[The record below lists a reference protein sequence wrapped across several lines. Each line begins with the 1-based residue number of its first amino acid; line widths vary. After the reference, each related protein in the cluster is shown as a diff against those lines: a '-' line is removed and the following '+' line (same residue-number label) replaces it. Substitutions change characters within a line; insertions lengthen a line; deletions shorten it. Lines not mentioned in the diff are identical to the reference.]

1 MSSQFFTSSTLLI
14 VLAWSAYGAL
24 HSLLAS
30 HRLKHWIVSAW
41 PGSAR
46 HYRLSYNLLATGLLI
61 PLLAMTEWAA
71 DDWLWRWQGAWA
83 WVAHAVTGMVLLGFA
98 WSSRAYDMRE
108 FLGLGAGQSVQPSQ
122 FGLSS
127 LHRWVRHPW
136 YALGLV
142 WLWTRDMDSARLAAA
157 LTISIYIWIGAY
169 LEDIKLE
176 RELGDRYRDY
186 RVRVPGLL
194 PRPWRVLD
202 RSEFERLRHG

>member
-1 MSSQFFTSSTLLI
+1 MSSQLFTSSTLLI
-14 VLAWSAYGAL
+14 VLAWSAYGAQ

-30 HRLKHWIVSAW
+30 HGFKHWIISTW

-46 HYRLSYNLLATGLLI
+46 HYRLSYNLLATGLLL
-61 PLLAMTEWAA
+61 PLLVITEWAS

-83 WVAHAVTGMVLLGFA
+83 WVAHAVTGLVLLGFA
-98 WSSRAYDMRE
+98 LSSRAYDMRE
-108 FLGLGAGQSVQPSQ
+108 FLGLATGQSAQPSR
-122 FGLSS
+122 FGLSP

-157 LTISIYIWIGAY
+157 LTISVYIWIGAY

-176 RELGDRYRDY
+176 RELGERYRDY
-186 RVRVPGLL
+186 RARVPGLL
-194 PRPWRVLD
+194 PRPWRLLG
-202 RSEFERLRHG
+202 RTEFERLRHG